1 MTKTRELA
9 PKKRTQLIRAR
20 KRVGRSGV
28 QLAKKLRVAKS
39 TVYRIEAGLSHPS
52 LALMQRWIKALGP
65 GVSMDL
71 FGAPGA
77 RARPSRRAHSS
88 PDAAA

>member
-9 PKKRTQLIRAR
+9 PKKRAQLIRAR

-28 QLAKKLRVAKS
+28 PLAKKLRVAKS

-52 LALMQRWIKALGP
+52 LALMQRWTKALGP
-65 GVSMDL
+65 GASMDL
-71 FGAPGA
+71 FWAPGA
-77 RARPSRRAHSS
+77 RARPSRRVQSS
-88 PDAAA
+88 PDATA

>member
-9 PKKRTQLIRAR
+9 PKRRTQLISAR

-28 QLAKKLRVAKS
+28 QLAKKIGVAKS
-39 TVYRIEAGLSHPS
+39 TVYRIEAGLAHPS

-77 RARPSRRAHSS
+77 RARPSRRVQSS
-88 PDAAA
+88 PDATA